1 MNPRQL
7 RRESQHFCS
16 LLEDGRAKYAKGRN
30 YDAVEKLRK
39 ALAVGAKKLPRFD
52 DNSLVK
58 AHALLELGLEPP
70 FTYVLNTLVS
80 LLREAGINT
89 QDLEKLTLRQLS
101 RMAVQS
107 HYPMDAT
114 PASELFDQEDADQAL
129 TTAKQVLSIIQALD
143 QQA

>member
-1 MNPRQL
+1 MHARPDAWMHKAQQNLALAQL
-7 RRESQHFCS
+7 ARDNDFQAGACFHASQAT
-16 LLEDGRAKYAKGRN
+16 E
-30 YDAVEKLRK
+30 K
-39 ALAVGAKKLPRFD
+39 ALK
-52 DNSLVK
+52 S
-58 AHALLELGLEPP
+58 ALLELGLEPP